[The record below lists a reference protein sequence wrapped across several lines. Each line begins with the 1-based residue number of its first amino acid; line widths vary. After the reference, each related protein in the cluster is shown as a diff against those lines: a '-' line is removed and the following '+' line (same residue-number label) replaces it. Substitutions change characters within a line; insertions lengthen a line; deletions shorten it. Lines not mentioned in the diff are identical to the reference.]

1 VTWFRTGLAF
11 EGNMGRGL
19 RQGIFKE
26 CESHPA
32 FEGTL
37 MVFDGTS
44 IYSMIPLPE
53 NKKISV
59 QVRNRAIE
67 TSTVASKP
75 MGVSAEELAPLLN
88 IILKRVLQESGM
100 KRVLDNYFDLT
111 HPLQLEDSNV
121 AKMIRIYTGIA
132 SEIAQRVVAGKPSF
146 YLSIDPIH
154 KVVSKDTIL
163 SQIMKGENRTEVEG
177 SLKGK
182 RVITTYNFKSYG
194 VEDVDFTKS
203 PKSTFKRT
211 NRKTGEEEEIS
222 FVSYYNDMGL
232 QVTDMTQPLLVST
245 GRQRERIYLLPEFC
259 VAASV
264 PTMAKA
270 KLPALTSLKPTDRI
284 DRFNKLLAMI
294 TGEKQKAGDSLKKY
308 GLKVSSEMLSVDKTL
323 LPPPKIVFAP
333 KLEITPSSEWRSQ
346 AKNVKYTHVTQR
358 KRVLPVIVTE
368 GFSAEFALE
377 YWDNVKAK
385 LKQMSAPLDFDKELV
400 YKLPKQD
407 WSAGLLAA
415 GDLIKPSKDVEVL
428 ILAFLPKDKRRST
441 VEYDEYR
448 QFCLARGYV
457 GQAIDASRS
466 GVVRKR
472 DPKNKESI
480 ITNIARQIVN
490 KFGIQSWW
498 MTLQHVAPKHAAK
511 QFMFV
516 GIDVFHAAA
525 EFVEPKKG
533 QAGFWQK
540 RSIAAYTAKLI
551 IGSTTL
557 HYCTTE
563 TRDAGAEI
571 AGQRT
576 QSARPS
582 KSSAPEEAG
591 SSHIREKAFE
601 ETALQKFIESALL
614 HWKTY
619 IKPASLVTIVY
630 RDGVADSQLDQV
642 DAAEVSQLKKA
653 LPDESHFIY
662 SIVQKR
668 VHNRFVMSDAGK
680 FGNCSAGTVVEDIA
694 RVGSRY
700 NFFMVPCL
708 TNLSTNKP
716 VHYTVTYDSHPNVI
730 TNQEFHSITFAAHHC
745 YQNWAG
751 TVKVPDVCQYAHK
764 LAYTLGE
771 SNVSNPTVP
780 TQLRPTM
787 FYL

>member
-1 VTWFRTGLAF
+1 
-11 EGNMGRGL
+11 
-19 RQGIFKE
+19 
-26 CESHPA
+26 
-32 FEGTL
+32 

-59 QVRNRAIE
+59 QVGSRTIE
-67 TSTVASKP
+67 TSTVDSKQ
-75 MGVSAEELAPLLN
+75 MGVSAEELAPMLN
-88 IILKRVLQESGM
+88 IILKRAFQASGM
-100 KRVLDNYFDLT
+100 TRVFDDHFDLT
-111 HPLQLEDSNV
+111 GPLQLEDSL
-121 AKMIRIYTGIA
+121 AKKIWIYPGIV
-132 SEIAQRVVAGKPSF
+132 SEIAQRVVGGKASF
-146 YLSIDPIH
+146 YLSIDPVH
-154 KVVSKDTIL
+154 KVVSFDTIL
-163 SQIMKGENRTEVEG
+163 SRMEG
-177 SLKGK
+177 MGQTKVKRSFKGK
-182 RVITTYNFKSYG
+182 RVLTTYNFNAYG

-222 FVSYYNDMGL
+222 FVSYYKDMGHT
-232 QVTDMTQPLLVST
+232 VTNMTQPLLVST

-259 VAASV
+259 VEASV
-264 PTMAKA
+264 PPMAKA

-284 DRFNKLLAMI
+284 DRIKKLLAMI
-294 TGEKQKAGDSLKKY
+294 TDVGKQKAADALKGY

-323 LPPPKIVFAP
+323 LPSPKIVFAP
-333 KLEITPSSEWRSQ
+333 KLEITPSSEWRNE
-346 AKNVKYTHVTQR
+346 AKHVKYTHVTQR
-358 KRVLPVIVTE
+358 KKVLPVIVTE
-368 GFSAEFALE
+368 DFSSEFALE
-377 YWDNVKAK
+377 YWGNVKAK

-400 YKLPKQD
+400 YTLPGQD
-407 WSAGLLAA
+407 WNAGLLAA
-415 GDLIKPSKDVEVL
+415 GNLVKPSKDVEVL
-428 ILAFLPKDKRRST
+428 ILAFLPEDKRTST

-448 QFCLARGYV
+448 QFCLTRGYV
-457 GQAIDASRS
+457 GQAIDASKS
-466 GVVRKR
+466 GVARKD

-490 KFGIQSWW
+490 KFGTQSWW
-498 MTLQHVAPKHAAK
+498 MTLQHVAPNHADK

-533 QAGFWQK
+533 QAGYWQK
-540 RSIAAYTAKLI
+540 RSIAAYTAKLV
-551 IGSTTL
+551 IGSTTTL

-582 KSSAPEEAG
+582 KSLAPEEAG
-591 SSHIREKAFE
+591 SSHIREKTFE

-653 LPDESHFIY
+653 LPAESHFIY

-716 VHYTVTYDSHPNVI
+716 VHYTVTHDSHPNVI

-771 SNVSNPTVP
+771 SDVSDPAVP
-780 TQLRPTM
+780 TQLRSTM